1 MNNEE
6 IKEKE
11 ITAQTA
17 NETAN
22 AENNTENTS
31 EANTEACDNKEQAA
45 AEEKT
50 EEKDPLQKAQEE
62 LESLKDKYLRTVAEF
77 DNYRK
82 RSLKEKTELVLN
94 GGEKT
99 ITAILP
105 VLDDMER
112 AVANADKAD
121 SVKAVEE
128 GWELIFKKLRSILE
142 GLGVKKID
150 TDDKEFDVDF
160 HEAIAMVPGMGDD
173 KKGKVVDCVQTG
185 YTLNDKVI
193 RHAKVAVG
201 Q

>member
-11 ITAQTA
+11 NTAQTA

-22 AENNTENTS
+22 AENDTENTS
-31 EANTEACDNKEQAA
+31 EANTEAFDNKEQAA

-121 SVKAVEE
+121 SVKALEE
-128 GWELIFKKLRSILE
+128 GWELIFKNSELFLKDWELRRLIP
-142 GLGVKKID
+142 
-150 TDDKEFDVDF
+150 T
-160 HEAIAMVPGMGDD
+160 
-173 KKGKVVDCVQTG
+173 
-185 YTLNDKVI
+185 I
-193 RHAKVAVG
+193 RNLT
-201 Q
+201 